1 MNRLGTT
8 FILFVSCAGIL
19 SAQVEE
25 DPEYQAALEALDA
38 DLPTVAA
45 DKLKALFTVEGVSDE
60 DKAIIGPKL
69 LESLGRAG
77 KAVDLLG
84 HSNDPAVAD
93 HPATAFWRA
102 VAQIR
107 LGQLEDAEQLLAPFG
122 ERDDDPLFGEA
133 VLTRANL
140 LVKLGK
146 PAEAREALEPLLT
159 TPPNP
164 DTRREAILKAAEASL
179 LAGEPEETATVLG
192 PLLEERGETPA
203 PRIDYL
209 VFQVALAEGRFEAAG
224 DGFSKLIEAE
234 DQRIADG
241 ARLGLADALA
251 GRNETDPAIDEMIK
265 FVNQRAESPALPLAF
280 QRLDRFG
287 FLERPRTKAMLET
300 WIEDDLVERKA
311 LAQFYE
317 AAAEK
322 RNVGAEAAIP
332 LFEKFREEFAE
343 HFLFPA
349 AMLELGSA
357 YLELNNPASAIEVL
371 KPLRTADASADLKRA
386 IAFLEARAQFESG
399 EFEEANEQFATAAAE
414 DENAAFNRA
423 VSAIYAANVED
434 FQIEFQRFGLRE
446 GGGKTQALLL
456 LERGLHE
463 AATEDPKAT
472 ATLKE
477 FAQNHPEH
485 PRFAEAQLA
494 IAELALLELPPKP
507 VAAQEALDAAL
518 QIELSPEFAEQAD
531 YVAFWIAASGTDIEV
546 VAKAADAFLEKWA
559 ESAMRSEI
567 RLKLGETYFSIK
579 DYPNAQNQFELIV
592 EEAADDPNAEVAQFL
607 AGKAA
612 SLSMSESGLERAI
625 EHWGK
630 VFDRNGSLAWEALRQ
645 QASAKLSQSQ
655 PDQALRVLEELLAA
669 KANLEPDLVFATHMD
684 IGRAHFMQAQ
694 EDPTPEKMY
703 IASIHAYNQVIN
715 DSKAARFWRNQA
727 GVRKGRSL
735 EALSDDDQAL
745 LTYFDVVRRTPLADL
760 GETESPEY
768 TWYYRAGFAA
778 IALLQ
783 RRKEWAGA
791 VKMADR
797 LAATSGPRA
806 TEASELGKKLR
817 LEHFLWDEAES
828 TSP

>member
-1 MNRLGTT
+1 
-8 FILFVSCAGIL
+8 
-19 SAQVEE
+19 
-25 DPEYQAALEALDA
+25 
-38 DLPTVAA
+38 
-45 DKLKALFTVEGVSDE
+45 
-60 DKAIIGPKL
+60 
-69 LESLGRAG
+69 
-77 KAVDLLG
+77 
-84 HSNDPAVAD
+84 
-93 HPATAFWRA
+93 
-102 VAQIR
+102 
-107 LGQLEDAEQLLAPFG
+107 
-122 ERDDDPLFGEA
+122 
-133 VLTRANL
+133 

-146 PAEAREALEPLLT
+146 PAEAREALDPLLAN
-159 TPPNP
+159 PPNP
-164 DTRREAILKAAEASL
+164 QTRREAILKAAEASL
-179 LAGEPEETATVLG
+179 LAGQPAKAAAAMG
-192 PLLEERGETPA
+192 PLLEERGEDPM
-203 PRIDYL
+203 PRVDYL
-209 VFQVALAEGRFEAAG
+209 VFQVALAEGRFDAAAN
-224 DGFSKLIEAE
+224 GFAKLIEAE

-241 ARLGLADALA
+241 SRLGLADALA
-251 GRNETDPAIDEMIK
+251 GREETDPAIDEMVK

-287 FLERPRTKAMLET
+287 FLERPRTKAMLQT

-357 YLELNNPASAIEVL
+357 YLELNNPSSAIEVL

-414 DENAAFNRA
+414 DENAAYNRA
-423 VSAIYAANVED
+423 VSAIYAANIED

-446 GGGKTQALLL
+446 EGAKTQALLL
-456 LERGLHE
+456 LERGLRE
-463 AATEDPKAT
+463 AATEDPSAT

-477 FAQNHPEH
+477 FAQNYPDH

-494 IAELALLELPPKP
+494 VAELALLELPPKP

-518 QIELSPEFAEQAD
+518 QIELSEDLSEQAD
-531 YVAFWIAASGTDIEV
+531 YVSFWIAASGAEV
-546 VAKAADAFLEKWA
+546 EPVAEAAAVFLEKWE
-559 ESAMRSEI
+559 ESAKRSEI
-567 RLKLGETYFSIK
+567 RLKLGETYFGIK

-630 VFDRNGSLAWEALRQ
+630 VFDRNGPLAWEALRQ

-669 KANLEPDLVFATHMD
+669 KANLEPDLVFATQMD
-684 IGRAHFMQAQ
+684 IGRAHYMQAP
-694 EDPTPEKMY
+694 DHSSPEKEY
-703 IASIHAYNQVIN
+703 IASIHAYNQIIN
-715 DSKAARFWRNQA
+715 DNASGRFWKNQA
-727 GVRKGRSL
+727 GYRKGRSL
-735 EALSDDDQAL
+735 EALSDDDAAL
-745 LTYFDVVRRTPLADL
+745 LTYFDVVRKTPLADL
-760 GETESPEY
+760 GEEDSPEY
-768 TWYYRAGFAA
+768 TWYYRSGFAA

-783 RRKEWAGA
+783 RRREWTGA

-806 TEASELGKKLR
+806 TEASDLGKKLR
-817 LEHFLWDEAES
+817 LEHFLWDEEES
-828 TSP
+828 ADE